1 MTAKTAAT
9 LAFAGLLAGLTA
21 ACSSDD
27 PRVGPAPQPI
37 SQAERELQ
45 QAGVQGSIFDLVGG
59 VQAGNVRLGNPEDAL
74 GVSNVNKH
82 IWRAALDTLSFMPIA
97 STDPFT
103 GVIAT
108 DWAST
113 AGAPNERLKATVFV
127 TSTALSAQS
136 LRVAVYREVLQNGAW
151 VAAPVA
157 DETPRK
163 IEDAILVRARQLRIA
178 EAEANAQG

>member
-1 MTAKTAAT
+1 MNATKAA
-9 LAFAGLLAGLTA
+9 AAALLAALLA
-21 ACSSDD
+21 ACT
-27 PRVGPAPQPI
+27 GGLPASEPASPTPDE
-37 SQAERELQ
+37 SERALRN
-45 QAGVQGSIFDLVGG
+45 AGVEGSVLDVVGG
-59 VQAGNVRLGNPEDAL
+59 LQAGNVRLGDPDNAL

-82 IWRAALDTLSFMPIA
+82 LWRASLDTLSFMPIA

-113 AGAPNERLKATVFV
+113 PDAPGERLKATVFV

-151 VAAPVA
+151 VSAPVA
-157 DETPRK
+157 EETPRR

>member
-1 MTAKTAAT
+1 MNARNALALAA
-9 LAFAGLLAGLTA
+9 LMLFS
-21 ACSSDD
+21 ACSDGAIQT
-27 PRVGPAPQPI
+27 GPVP
-37 SQAERELQ
+37 ERLDGNEQ
-45 QAGVQGSIFDLVGG
+45 RRARAVEGSIFDAVGG
-59 VQAGNVRLGNPEDAL
+59 LQAGNVRLGNPDDAL

-82 IWRAALDTLSFMPIA
+82 LWRASLDTLSFMPIA

-113 AGAPNERLKATVFV
+113 PDAPGERLKATVFV

-151 VAAPVA
+151 VSAPVA
-157 DETPRK
+157 EETPRK
-163 IEDAILVRARQLRIA
+163 LEDAILVRARQLRIA